1 MLKHLALMG
10 VLLLLVG
17 CGSPAPS
24 SSTASHYSGE
34 FSGTMT
40 YEGDTVP
47 ADVSIWISNYR
58 FQARLTLGSASLR
71 MTCTDSPGEFYCKTE
86 GDLIYSSMSGKHTGL
101 KWSGRWADHYG
112 DVSEGGTFDF
122 RKR

>member
-58 FQARLTLGSASLR
+58 F
-71 MTCTDSPGEFYCKTE
+71 CKTE